1 MWNTVYT
8 LLISFVIIT
17 RSLIKCIFYSWLIIN
32 FTYLFKITKPK
43 LFIIHIFRVI
53 FHFIHFFTWNM
64 HYFYKQ
70 MERFISFL
78 KSFFICSV
86 KTVPTASIQKK
97 HVKNSSLRRKMK
109 TQSEKPEGIIKYS
122 DAASFVSP
130 NTVISLSLYDL
141 HALALTNE
149 PALRSFDRRADRHNT
164 YTPLSVSMILSDD
177 VFLLNIL

>member
-8 LLISFVIIT
+8 LLTSFVIIT
-17 RSLIKCIFYSWLIIN
+17 RSLIKCILYSWLIKN
-32 FTYLFKITKPK
+32 VTKPK
-43 LFIIHIFRVI
+43 LIIYIFRVI
-53 FHFIHFFTWNM
+53 FHLIQFFTWNM
-64 HYFYKQ
+64 PCFYKQ

-78 KSFFICSV
+78 KGFFICSV

-130 NTVISLSLYDL
+130 NTVISLSLYDSHT
-141 HALALTNE
+141 HAFALTNE
-149 PALRSFDRRADRHNT
+149 PALKSFDRRADRHNT
-164 YTPLSVSMILSDD
+164 YTPLSVSMILTDNI
-177 VFLLNIL
+177 FL